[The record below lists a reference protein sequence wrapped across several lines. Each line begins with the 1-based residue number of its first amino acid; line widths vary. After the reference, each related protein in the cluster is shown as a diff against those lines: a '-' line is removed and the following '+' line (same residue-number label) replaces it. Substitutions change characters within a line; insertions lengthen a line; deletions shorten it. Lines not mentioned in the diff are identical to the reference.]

1 MPSVQR
7 NNSAEDCSFRSVSAP
22 SSASKYGPGRPEPGA
37 DATGLKRDREPCC
50 FCLSPSAI
58 LQNEFFNKLA
68 AQVATS
74 AYYEFEVEVFT
85 PDRARSMSRLAGT
98 PSFP

>member
-1 MPSVQR
+1 MV
-7 NNSAEDCSFRSVSAP
+7 
-22 SSASKYGPGRPEPGA
+22 PGGQSRAA

-50 FCLSPSAI
+50 FCLSCSAI
-58 LQNEFFNKLA
+58 LQNEFFNRPA
-68 AQVATS
+68 AQVSES

-98 PSFP
+98 PLLPMTWSDR